1 MTRSQLFLLLLLIAS
16 ALSLVNAQQRARR
29 LFVELEKAQI
39 QERQLETE
47 WDQLQVEQS
56 NWSKASLI
64 DAAAR
69 RELRMQSVSPA
80 RTHYMPQAVGVA
92 P

>member
-1 MTRSQLFLLLLLIAS
+1 MTRSQLLFLLLLIAS